1 MEENERPTIP
11 TTSEKHK
18 IGLFHGPIEGSKTD
32 LGFMFDSGYSLKEF
46 KGLDV
51 VLAGDIHKRQIFDI
65 DNNSKVYMVGSL
77 IQQNFGETI
86 KNHGYG
92 VYELDNKVYNFID
105 VKSSSPYLSFRI
117 KDISD
122 IEKQK
127 EKLLNV

>member
-1 MEENERPTIP
+1 MEENERPDIP
-11 TTSEKHK
+11 ENTEKHK
-18 IGLFHGPIEGSKTD
+18 IGLFHSPIEGCKTD
-32 LGFMFDSGYSLKEF
+32 LGFMFESGYPLEGF
-46 KGLDV
+46 IGLDV
-51 VLAGDIHKRQIFDI
+51 VLAGDIHKRQTFDI
-65 DNNSKVYMVGSL
+65 GNNSKAYMVGSL

-105 VKSSSPYLSFRI
+105 VKSSSPYLSFKI
-117 KDISD
+117 KDITD